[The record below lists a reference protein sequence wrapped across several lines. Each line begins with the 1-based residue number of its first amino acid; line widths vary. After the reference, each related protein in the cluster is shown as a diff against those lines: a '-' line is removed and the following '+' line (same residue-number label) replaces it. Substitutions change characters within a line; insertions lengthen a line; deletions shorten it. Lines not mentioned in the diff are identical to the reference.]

1 MTGLTPSTPSAP
13 SSSIDWT
20 EDGAPHSRL
29 FDDVYF
35 SKVDGLAESRAVF
48 LEGCGLPEAW
58 AGRQAF
64 TVGELGFGTGLN
76 ILALL
81 DLWRRTRERGAR
93 LNIFS
98 IEAHPLTADET
109 RRALAAW
116 PELGDLADLLIERW
130 PRRARGFH
138 RIDLPELGATLDLA
152 IMDAAEALAEWT
164 GHADAW
170 FLDGFAPAKNPDMWS
185 EAVLAGVAARSAPG
199 ARAATFT
206 VAGAVRRGLAAQG
219 FAVEKLPGFGRK
231 KERLEA
237 RLPGAPAVP
246 ASRPS
251 VAIVG
256 AGIAGA
262 ALARAFAGLGV
273 RPVVIDAGAP
283 GGGASGNPAAM
294 VMPRLDAGSG
304 PIGALY
310 AQAFARAADLYAGLN
325 QAMIARG
332 VVQVEAEPKDPSR
345 FDRIA
350 TSNLFETGRVRRLD
364 NGAVSEALEE
374 ADRPAGLEF
383 TDGLVVEPA
392 VVLDVWLASA
402 EVRQASVAALLR
414 EGAGWRLLNRDGAS
428 IARADIVCLA
438 GGAHVG
444 ALIGAL
450 APAPLQPVRGQVS
463 LAGWDAPPVAAIW
476 SGYVIPTRDGVLFGA
491 THDRDDRK
499 SDIRDEDHAR
509 NLDLLAEGRPT
520 LAAALRDK
528 PLAGRAGIRAVTPD
542 FLPLAGAADGAD
554 GLFLLTGLG
563 SRGFCAAPLL
573 AEHVAALA
581 LGAASP
587 LPKSWQEIVDPHRFG
602 LRLKRKLGRS
612 VVHSRDPAT

>member
-1 MTGLTPSTPSAP
+1 MTGPTLSTSSA
-13 SSSIDWT
+13 IDWT

-48 LEGCGLPEAW
+48 LDGCGLPGAW
-58 AGRQAF
+58 AGRRSF
-64 TVGELGFGTGLN
+64 TIGELGFGTGLN

-81 DLWRRTRERGAR
+81 GLWRRTRERGAR

-98 IEAHPLTADET
+98 IEAHPLTAHEAA
-109 RRALAAW
+109 RALAAW
-116 PELGDLADLLIERW
+116 PELGDLAALLIERW

-152 IMDAAEALAEWT
+152 VLDAAEALSEWT
-164 GHADAW
+164 GRADAW
-170 FLDGFAPAKNPDMWS
+170 FLDGFAPAKNPGMWS

-199 ARAATFT
+199 ARLATFT
-206 VAGAVRRGLAAQG
+206 VAGAVRRGLAGQG
-219 FAVEKLPGFGRK
+219 FAVEKRPGFGRK

-237 RLPGAPAVP
+237 RLVGASPAQATKP
-246 ASRPS
+246 T

-262 ALARAFAGLGV
+262 ALARAFAALGV

-310 AQAFARAADLYAGLN
+310 AQAFARAADLYAGL
-325 QAMIARG
+325 ADAVIARG
-332 VVQVEAEPKDPSR
+332 VVQVQAEPKDPSR

-350 TSNLFETGRVRRLD
+350 ASDLFEAGRVRRLD
-364 NGAVSEALEE
+364 REAVSEALGEPG
-374 ADRPAGLEF
+374 RPAGLEF

-392 VVLDVWLASA
+392 VVLEAWLAGA

-414 EGAGWRLLNRDGAS
+414 EGSGWRLLNHDGAS

-463 LAGWDAPPVAAIW
+463 LAAADAPTAAVIW
-476 SGYVIPTRDGVLFGA
+476 GGYVIPTRDGLLFGA

-499 SDIRDEDHAR
+499 SDVRDEDHAR
-509 NLDLLAEGRPT
+509 NLDMLAEGRPT
-520 LAAALRDK
+520 LAETLRGQ
-528 PLAGRAGIRAVTPD
+528 PLTGRAGTRAVTPD

-581 LGAASP
+581 AGAISP

-612 VVHSRDPAT
+612 VVSTRDPAV

>member
-1 MTGLTPSTPSAP
+1 MTGPTLTT
-13 SSSIDWT
+13 SSPIDWT
-20 EDGAPHSRL
+20 DDGAPHSRL
-29 FDDVYF
+29 FNDVYF
-35 SKVDGLAESRAVF
+35 SEVDGLAEAQAVF
-48 LEGCGLPEAW
+48 LQGCGLPGAW

-81 DLWRRTRERGAR
+81 DLWRRTRNRGAR
-93 LNIFS
+93 LNLFS
-98 IEAHPLTADET
+98 IEAHPLTAEEAK
-109 RRALAAW
+109 RALAAW
-116 PELGDLADLLIERW
+116 PELGDLAALLLERW

-152 IMDAAEALAEWT
+152 VMDAAEALEQWT
-164 GHADAW
+164 GAADAW
-170 FLDGFAPAKNPDMWS
+170 FLDGFAPAKNPGMWS
-185 EAVLAGVAARSAPG
+185 ETVLAGVAARSAPG

-206 VAGAVRRGLAAQG
+206 VAGAVRRGLTDQG
-219 FAVEKLPGFGRK
+219 FTVEKCPGFGRK

-237 RLPGAPAVP
+237 RLPGAAPVA

-262 ALARAFAGLGV
+262 ALARAFADLGV
-273 RPVVIDAGAP
+273 RPLVIDAASP
-283 GGGASGNPAAM
+283 GSGASGNSAAM

-310 AQAFARAADLYAGLN
+310 AQAFARAADLYEGLK
-325 QAMIARG
+325 AAVIARG
-332 VVQVEAEPKDPSR
+332 VVQVEAESKDVSR

-350 TSNLFETGRVRRLD
+350 TSDLFEMGRVRRLD
-364 NGAVSEALEE
+364 GAAVSAALGETG
-374 ADRPAGLEF
+374 RPAGLEF
-383 TDGLVVEPA
+383 TDGLVVEPT
-392 VVLDVWLASA
+392 VVLDAWLAGA
-402 EVRQASVAALLR
+402 EFRQASVAALLR
-414 EGAGWRLLNRDGAS
+414 EGTGWRLLNHDGAS
-428 IARADIVCLA
+428 IARADMVCLA

-463 LAGWDAPPVAAIW
+463 LAARDAPAEAAIW
-476 SGYVIPTRDGVLFGA
+476 GGYVIPTRDGILFGA

-499 SDIRDEDHAR
+499 ADVRDEDHAR
-509 NLDLLAEGRPT
+509 NLDLLAGGRPT
-520 LAAALRDK
+520 LAAALQGR
-528 PLAGRAGIRAVTPD
+528 PLTGRAGIRAVTPD
-542 FLPLAGAADGAD
+542 FLPLAGVADGAE

-581 LGAASP
+581 MGAASP
-587 LPKSWQEIVDPHRFG
+587 LPKSWQEIVDPRRFS

-612 VVHSRDPAT
+612 VVSMRDPAT